1 MSDFPELKI
10 TSAGLTALVSAS
22 NQGLRAKIT
31 HMAVGEGS
39 YTPTGFETAL
49 RNEKE
54 RREIND
60 YSDVGA
66 ATYLACLFDGENEL
80 TIGEVGIFLEDGTL
94 FGVASHRTT
103 IIGFKAA
110 GTQNVHLQ
118 RLAIQTDVL
127 PSNSISV
134 VVGDVNLNL
143 IIVDEM
149 AAIGTALARTD
160 LEQLRLS
167 DRIKQITGEY

>member
-10 TSAGLTALVSAS
+10 TSAGLSALVSAS
-22 NQGLRAKIT
+22 NQGLQAKIT

-39 YTPTGFETAL
+39 YTPTGFETTL
-49 RNEKE
+49 RQEKE

-60 YSDVGA
+60 YTDQGA

-94 FGVASHRTT
+94 FGVASHPLT

-110 GTQNVHLQ
+110 GSQNVHLQ
-118 RLAIQTDVL
+118 RLAIQTEVL
-127 PSNSISV
+127 PVDSISV
-134 VVGDVNLNL
+134 VVGDVELSL

-149 AAIGTALARTD
+149 AAIGTAIARND
-160 LEQLRLS
+160 LEQLRIA
-167 DRIKQITGEY
+167 DRIKEMTGEY